1 MNITA
6 HQSQIHTL
14 RQDDPRFFIKDKFVI
29 SSRAGFEF
37 SRDCPREHRL
47 IILEAI
53 KNEWLLPIA
62 NITEREL
69 LFMGLTD
76 ES

>member
-6 HQSQIHTL
+6 HQSQIRTL
-14 RQDDPRFFIKDKFVI
+14 KQDDPRFLIKDKFVI
-29 SSRAGFEF
+29 SPRAGFEI
-37 SRDCPREHRL
+37 SQDCPRTHKL
-47 IILEAI
+47 MIMEAI
-53 KNEWLLPIA
+53 KNEWLMPIA

-69 LFMGLTD
+69 IFMGLTN

>member
-1 MNITA
+1 MNYTVR
-6 HQSQIHTL
+6 QSQIRTL
-14 RQDDPRFFIKDKFVI
+14 KQDDPRFIIRDKFVI
-29 SSRAGFEF
+29 SPRAGFEF
-37 SRDCPREHRL
+37 SQDCPRSHRL
-47 IILEAI
+47 VILEAI